1 MVEVNFSCST
11 TNQKHY
17 PEPDSDALSVWNF
30 CACFSEAIS
39 RGNQWR
45 CHELSAFLSGLSV
58 GVLRKFPIF
67 SVWQLRAAIAP
78 CMESVFLLD
87 RLCYLHEKVLFY
99 IRHLDSLYLF
109 MSWHNVFFMRFC
121 CVFLWTQ
128 ILKLSRFIHILF
140 VCLYCAFI
148 FLLES
153 QHYTC
158 SRSYNRLWLLTMVDI
173 VLRFLGFYLSSLEIS
188 FSSGFQVSVYCQVIW
203 SCQVSK
209 MLRNHCN

>member
-1 MVEVNFSCST
+1 MEFLCLFLRSHFAGKPVAV
-11 TNQKHY
+11 
-17 PEPDSDALSVWNF
+17 
-30 CACFSEAIS
+30 S
-39 RGNQWR
+39 RIVG
-45 CHELSAFLSGLSV
+45 FLSGLSV

-78 CMESVFLLD
+78 CIESVFLLD

-109 MSWHNVFFMRFC
+109 MSWHDVFFMRFC

-153 QHYTC
+153 RHHTC
-158 SRSYNRLWLLTMVDI
+158 SRSYNRSWLLYMVDI
-173 VLRFLGFYLSSLEIS
+173 VLRFLGLYLSSLEIS

>member
-1 MVEVNFSCST
+1 MFVS
-11 TNQKHY
+11 QK
-17 PEPDSDALSVWNF
+17 PF
-30 CACFSEAIS
+30 
-39 RGNQWR
+39 RGRCW
-45 CHELSAFLSGLSV
+45 CHELSAFLWGLSG
-58 GVLRKFPIF
+58 GVLCKFPIF

-78 CMESVFLLD
+78 CIESVFLLD
-87 RLCYLHEKVLFY
+87 RFCYLHEKVLFY
-99 IRHLDSLYLF
+99 IRHICLCHDITSFL
-109 MSWHNVFFMRFC
+109 MRFC

-128 ILKLSRFIHILF
+128 ILKLSRFMHILF

-158 SRSYNRLWLLTMVDI
+158 SRSYNRLWLLTIVDI
-173 VLRFLGFYLSSLEIS
+173 CLRFLGFYLSSLEIS

>member
-1 MVEVNFSCST
+1 MEFL
-11 TNQKHY
+11 Y
-17 PEPDSDALSVWNF
+17 F
-30 CACFSEAIS
+30 CTRRHFAGKPVVVSQIVGF
-39 RGNQWR
+39 
-45 CHELSAFLSGLSV
+45 FSGLIG
-58 GVLRKFPIF
+58 GVLCKFPIF
-67 SVWQLRAAIAP
+67 SFWQLRAAIAP
-78 CMESVFLLD
+78 CIESVFLLD

-109 MSWHNVFFMRFC
+109 MSWHNVFFYEILLRFF
-121 CVFLWTQ
+121 VNTNFE
-128 ILKLSRFIHILF
+128 IVSIHILF
-140 VCLYCAFI
+140 VCLYYALI

-158 SRSYNRLWLLTMVDI
+158 SRSYNRLWLLTIVDI
-173 VLRFLGFYLSSLEIS
+173 LLCFFGFYLSSLEIS